1 MINNSFNDIALQLI
15 KSSAF
20 CPMCSSENNEN
31 RNQSISA
38 QMLDKNDSNATFYL
52 KCSNCGASMIS
63 IISTNEAMGMG
74 NGILFMTDLNPQE
87 ILNFK
92 TKQPINISDLKEIKY
107 LIYNK

>member
-20 CPMCSSENNEN
+20 CPMCSSENNNEKI
-31 RNQSISA
+31 NQSISA
-38 QMLDKNDSNATFYL
+38 QMLDKNYSNATFYL

-63 IISTNEAMGMG
+63 IVSINETMG

-92 TKQPINISDLKEIKY
+92 TKKPININDLKEIKY